1 MSTSCRFI
9 NKNKLLRRS
18 DLDLTN
24 LGMGPTKTKTSINIA
39 SLNICGGLYSKE
51 ELICQLA
58 QEKSLHVLA
67 LCETELEHIDEKL
80 SFNICGYK
88 TLLPPKREGEKFTR
102 LLLLVKQDLECVHRQ
117 DLSNSACIYVEL
129 KYPHT
134 QQRLLICCF
143 YREFQ
148 VPMYCTQPADC
159 TKAMTAQ
166 EGRFLSFGTTL
177 SKACNEGKDI
187 YIMGDL
193 NIDLLRINDDTYY
206 NKSLARIYQSMMG
219 ENGLTPIRMG
229 TTFRRIQQNGVV
241 KESELDHLLTT
252 CPQKVIRHG
261 AEEFG
266 ASDHHCI
273 MAEIEFG
280 LQKQDPVKRT
290 SRDLRRIRKNPEIL
304 KSGLAKFPLQDIL
317 FKEDVNDMVT
327 IWTTSVQSTLDKVAP
342 VKTKVLRNGKPK
354 PSLDQ
359 EALNLI
365 AERKRLKK
373 ALLSD
378 PSSKDLHEQY
388 KSCRNKC
395 NNTIKTQHRKAMGT
409 HLTEESSMSEIWK
422 TVNSIIN
429 PKGNSATLAIQVDDK
444 KVEDPSQVAHQ
455 FNLFFKEKI
464 EKLVEKN

>member
-1 MSTSCRFI
+1 MQKVAPSSCIQGKRAQKGQNERQNCPEKPVTPLGKDWECKSESAAHTASCCNTGQHTAEHRLFFRAAPAPVSNQHSGRNNKTSATAPNTRPTI
-9 NKNKLLRRS
+9 SRPTGHPDGHPDATRLLDTESVASPRVPTEA
-18 DLDLTN
+18 LANPN

-273 MAEIEFG
+273 MA
-280 LQKQDPVKRT
+280 
-290 SRDLRRIRKNPEIL
+290 
-304 KSGLAKFPLQDIL
+304 
-317 FKEDVNDMVT
+317 
-327 IWTTSVQSTLDKVAP
+327 
-342 VKTKVLRNGKPK
+342 
-354 PSLDQ
+354 
-359 EALNLI
+359 
-365 AERKRLKK
+365 
-373 ALLSD
+373 
-378 PSSKDLHEQY
+378 
-388 KSCRNKC
+388 
-395 NNTIKTQHRKAMGT
+395 
-409 HLTEESSMSEIWK
+409 
-422 TVNSIIN
+422 
-429 PKGNSATLAIQVDDK
+429 
-444 KVEDPSQVAHQ
+444 
-455 FNLFFKEKI
+455 
-464 EKLVEKN
+464 